1 MPDGKEEPTMPK
13 LFVLAGIAGLF
24 LAAGC
29 APVSLTKADVEGRI
43 VCNDQQMN
51 QAERQARKINASV
64 QWVNCPQM
72 VLRTS

>member
-1 MPDGKEEPTMPK
+1 MPK
-13 LFVLAGIAGLF
+13 LFVLAGIPGLF

-29 APVSLTKADVEGRI
+29 APVAITKADIDGRI
-43 VCNDQQMN
+43 VCDDQRMQ
-51 QAERQARKINASV
+51 QAEQQARKINASV